1 MNGLGEMVPIPKNQY
16 SDAVFPTC
24 TNLGHAL
31 ETRDSHSWLYSL
43 VGVADIVVGIKINI
57 TRLDYIFSI
66 IYTIIFSWFGDDGN
80 NNRTMGKGSMS

>member
-1 MNGLGEMVPIPKNQY
+1 MNGRKETVPIPKNQY

-31 ETRDSHSWLYSL
+31 ETRVSRSWLCAL
-43 VGVADIVVGIKINI
+43 VGVANNVVDIKINI

-66 IYTIIFSWFGDDGN
+66 NYSIMMMEIITHNMEGG
-80 NNRTMGKGSMS
+80 